1 MAFYKRAY
9 NKSYNVYYPTAVTV
23 GKPVETKEIAE
34 ELAAISTVSRSD
46 VNAVLGNLAHIM
58 AKLMKNGKSVHLNGL
73 GYFRYKLKSK
83 GVSSLDDFDFDKQ
96 LESVVVQFTTE
107 KTRNSDGSFSS
118 ELIGTSSIEWI
129 ELSSSAKES
138 STEEEE
144 EASEAEE

>member
-1 MAFYKRAY
+1 MAFYKKTY
-9 NKSYNVYYPTAVTV
+9 STPCKVYYPTAVTV

-46 VNAVLGNLAHIM
+46 VNAVLGNLAHVM
-58 AKLMKNGKSVHLNGL
+58 AKMMKNGKSVHLNGL

-96 LESVVVQFTTE
+96 LESVVVQFTPE
-107 KTRNSDGSFSS
+107 KSRNSDGSFNY

-144 EASEAEE
+144 ASEAEE